1 MDPHPTTFALTS
13 SRGTRLAARLE
24 VPRGPVRASAVF
36 AHCFTCSKDLR
47 VERRLTEALVSE
59 GFAVLSFDFAGIG
72 ASEGELA
79 SGGFAADVADIS
91 TAAEHLAGTV
101 APPALLVGHSLGG
114 AAVLSAAPAIASVR
128 AVATIGAPADP
139 AQVQHVL
146 DGDLAAVR
154 RDGAGVVR
162 IAGRS
167 FEISRAFLDDLA
179 AHPPQ
184 ASLATFQ
191 GAVLL
196 MHAPRDEVVGIE
208 NAEALYHAAR
218 HPKSFVTLDEADH
231 LLSRADDAA
240 YVASVIGAWAR
251 RYLPT
256 ADLALHKG
264 YETGGATAVSSDG
277 LRTVVESRGFAMVL
291 DEPLGAGGTQEGPTP
306 YDHLAVALAACTVMT
321 MRLYA
326 QRKGWDVGEIRAR
339 AAHDRVH
346 AEDCRDDAS
355 GKVDVLALDLELPAG
370 LEAEQRASLLRIA
383 GRCPV
388 HRTLSAKTSVV
399 TRPER

>member
-1 MDPHPTTFALTS
+1 MNPHPTTFALTS

-24 VPRGPVRASAVF
+24 VPRGPVRASAIF

-47 VERRLTEALVSE
+47 VERQLTAALVSE
-59 GFAVLSFDFAGIG
+59 GFAVLSFDFTGIG
-72 ASEGELA
+72 ASGGTLA

-91 TAAEHLAGTV
+91 TAAEYLAGAV

-114 AAVLSAAPAIASVR
+114 AAVLSAASAISSVR

-139 AQVQHVL
+139 AHVQHIL

-162 IAGRS
+162 IAGRN
-167 FEISRAFLDDLA
+167 FEISRAFLDELSV
-179 AHPPQ
+179 HSPQ
-184 ASLATFQ
+184 DSLETFQ

-218 HPKSFVTLDEADH
+218 HPKSFVTLDDADH
-231 LLSRADDAA
+231 LLSRADDATYA
-240 YVASVIGAWAR
+240 ASVIAAWAR
-251 RYLPT
+251 RYLPMT
-256 ADLALHKG
+256 DPAFPSG

-277 LRTVVESRGFAMVL
+277 LRTVVNSRGFEMVV
-291 DEPLGAGGTQEGPTP
+291 DEPLGVGGTQEGPTP

-326 QRKGWDVGEIRAR
+326 QRKGWDVGEIRAT
-339 AAHDRVH
+339 AVHDRVH
-346 AEDCRDDAS
+346 AEDCREDVS
-355 GKVDVLALDLELPAG
+355 GKVDVFELDLELPAG

-388 HRTLSAKTSVV
+388 HRTLSAQASVV
-399 TRPER
+399 TRPVR